1 MPDER
6 RAQGLEVGD
15 LLKGLAAGLVGGL
28 VASWTMNRFQAML
41 SKQIH
46 GIEKGHGAQSIQQ
59 GAPEESWQQELE
71 VEDGEKWDEDA
82 TERVAA
88 SIAEGIFDRQLNR
101 REKEEAGTA
110 VHYAFG
116 ITSGAFYGVA
126 AELAPPVTIGAG
138 LPFGV
143 VFWLLADEIVTPA
156 LGLKKKPT
164 DYPPSIHAYS
174 LASHLVYALTA
185 ETVRR
190 TLRNAI

>member
-6 RAQGLEVGD
+6 RDQELEAGD
-15 LLKGLAAGLVGGL
+15 LLKGLAAGLIGGL
-28 VASWTMNRFQAML
+28 VASWAMNRFQAML
-41 SKQIH
+41 SRKIE
-46 GIEKGHGAQSIQQ
+46 GIERGHGAQSIQQ
-59 GAPEESWQQELE
+59 GSPDESWQQELE
-71 VEDGEKWDEDA
+71 AEDSEKWDEDA

-88 SIAEGIFDRQLNR
+88 SIAEGIFDRKLDR

-110 VHYAFG
+110 IHYAYG

-126 AELAPPVTIGAG
+126 AELAPSVTIGAG

-164 DYPPSIHAYS
+164 DYPPAIHAYS

-190 TLRNAI
+190 TLRKAM